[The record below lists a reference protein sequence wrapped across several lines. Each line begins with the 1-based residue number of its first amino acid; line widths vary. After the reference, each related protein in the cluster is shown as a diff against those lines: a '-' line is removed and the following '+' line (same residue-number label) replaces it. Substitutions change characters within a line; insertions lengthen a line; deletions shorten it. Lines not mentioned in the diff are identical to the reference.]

1 MAALD
6 AAATLKQKEW
16 IRSEPRE
23 DLPRQYTNI
32 EGRLTPHMPQSE
44 DMKLEPSLHITP
56 EGSLVDIPTVLEREV
71 METSSETAYMDFP
84 CTQVKTRPEE
94 TKSPTTLHGTKE
106 TSQAEVL
113 ASTKQFF
120 ANIPT
125 EDQRTQSEVYVR
137 DNNNVLRVPTMTIA
151 PTSTSAPT
159 SPTMVET
166 NLRGT
171 ESPRISLPERTMSCP
186 TATATCRPRTWMQQ
200 LTEGQTTEPRR
211 ERDSS
216 NESFETVEETIP
228 GDIPDVLGCEWR
240 VLHPFDLPG
249 VRFPNDTTPSNQRC
263 LAENDALVELIQ
275 MTEYLDD
282 VPTWGHRDY
291 RLYPLVMVT
300 LSIEEEVEEEV
311 EEVEEEEENGYKRGR
326 WKDHPEI
333 LIGEMVSLMVQ
344 DLGILLL
351 LVYPR
356 QADKMMN
363 GQCPLP
369 LKEEKV

>member
-1 MAALD
+1 MD
-6 AAATLKQKEW
+6 DAATLKQKEW

-32 EGRLTPHMPQSE
+32 EGCLTPHMHQSE
-44 DMKLEPSLHITP
+44 DMKLEPSLHVTP
-56 EGSLVDIPTVLEREV
+56 EGSLVDIPTVLERDV
-71 METSSETAYMDFP
+71 MEMSSETAYMDFP
-84 CTQVKTRPEE
+84 CTQVKTRPKE
-94 TKSPTTLHGTKE
+94 TKRPTILRGTKE

-137 DNNNVLRVPTMTIA
+137 DNDNVLRVPTMTIVT
-151 PTSTSAPT
+151 TSTSAPT
-159 SPTMVET
+159 SPTMVDT

-171 ESPRISLPERTMSCP
+171 ESPRISLPERTMPCP

-200 LTEGQTTEPRR
+200 VTEGQTTEPRR

-216 NESFETVEETIP
+216 NEILETVEETIP
-228 GDIPDVLGCEWR
+228 GDIPDVLGHEWR

-249 VRFPNDTTPSNQRC
+249 VRFPNDTTPSNQRH

-291 RLYPLVMVT
+291 
-300 LSIEEEVEEEV
+300 
-311 EEVEEEEENGYKRGR
+311 
-326 WKDHPEI
+326 
-333 LIGEMVSLMVQ
+333 
-344 DLGILLL
+344 
-351 LVYPR
+351 
-356 QADKMMN
+356 
-363 GQCPLP
+363 
-369 LKEEKV
+369 